1 VKGIDT
7 NVLVRYVMQD
17 DERQSALATKL
28 FEGLT
33 IQEPGFIALVSLVE
47 FSWVL
52 SSCFDL
58 KRDDIADAVEQI
70 LRTKQLVVESAETV
84 WKAVRGFRSS
94 AADLADCI
102 IERTAAAAGCSLT
115 FTFDR
120 DAARTAGMTLLK

>member
-70 LRTKQLVVESAETV
+70 CGPNSWSWKVQKRFGRPCEASALRRQ
-84 WKAVRGFRSS
+84 
-94 AADLADCI
+94 
-102 IERTAAAAGCSLT
+102 
-115 FTFDR
+115 
-120 DAARTAGMTLLK
+120 TLLTASLSEPPRPQDAVSRSPLTAMPRAPQA

>member
-1 VKGIDT
+1 MKGIDT

-28 FEGLT
+28 FEALT
-33 IQEPGFIALVSLVE
+33 TQDPGFIALVSLVE

-58 KRDDIADAVEQI
+58 KRADIADAVEQI
-70 LRTKQLVVESAETV
+70 LRTKQLVVESAETI
-84 WKAVRGFRSS
+84 WKAVRAFRTS